1 MGLRSSAKGKQVNL
15 FHAAS
20 ATVASD
26 ARLMA
31 ASYRQRLGLHAKVV
45 SDKLQGR
52 DVWIVLVQLPDDD
65 AMADCARAWCEGFTA
80 SASRM
85 NDGTWEGE

>member
-45 SDKLQGR
+45 SDKQDATFGLFWCNCR
-52 DVWIVLVQLPDDD
+52 MID

>member
-1 MGLRSSAKGKQVNL
+1 MGLRSAAKGKQVNL

-45 SDKLQGR
+45 SDKQ
-52 DVWIVLVQLPDDD
+52 D
-65 AMADCARAWCEGFTA
+65 ATFGLFWCNCRMMTRWPIARARGA
-80 SASRM
+80 RDSPQALP
-85 NDGTWEGE
+85 G